1 MPNIPITVTIDP
13 NNNVRCN
20 PDSAKA
26 RLGNNTIIW
35 QSGTPGMTID
45 AVTIEP
51 AAGQPAWPG
60 SAPAKQPDGTLTAS
74 DPVEAAPGRQCY
86 KYSVS
91 VTKNGQSF
99 MVDPE
104 VDNDPRP

>member
-1 MPNIPITVTIDP
+1 MANIPITVTIDP

-26 RLGNNTIIW
+26 HLGDNTIVW
-35 QSGTPGMTID
+35 RAGTPGMSID
-45 AVTIEP
+45 SVTIEP
-51 AAGQPAWPG
+51 SSGQPAWPG
-60 SAPAKQPDGTLTAS
+60 SSPAKQPDGTVSAT
-74 DPVEAAPGRQCY
+74 DPVASAPGRQRY

-99 MVDPE
+99 SVDPE
-104 VDNDPRP
+104 VDNDPTP